1 MSVLKELREERG
13 MNMKEA
19 AAFLGLKYTTYVS
32 YEKGEREMHSETL
45 LNISQKYGV
54 TVDHLLGRDK
64 KPEFPQVTMIG
75 RAAAKMTEE
84 QRNTMLQLV
93 KIAFPD
99 EFE

>member
-32 YEKGEREMHSETL
+32 YEKGERELHSEQL
-45 LNISQKYGV
+45 LDISQKYGV

-64 KPEFPQVTMIG
+64 KTEFPQVTMIG
-75 RAAAKMTEE
+75 RAATKMTEE
-84 QRNTMLQLV
+84 QREQMLQLLMV
-93 KIAFPD
+93 AFPE

>member
-1 MSVLKELREERG
+1 MSVLKELREEHG
-13 MNMKEA
+13 WNMKETA
-19 AAFLGLKYTTYVS
+19 AHLGLKYTTYVS
-32 YEKGEREMHSETL
+32 YEKGERQPNSEQL
-45 LNISQKYGV
+45 KMIASFYGV

-93 KIAFPD
+93 KIAFPE